1 MSDVEFQQKRDR
13 AFLRGFIEAVMAV
26 QYKAAI
32 GDPHAVPMTPEQY
45 ADRLIEKGFS
55 RGIETSFP
63 WAVENRV
70 VKGPVIALFRT
81 KEEAEEYAD
90 GFIDLRVRPV
100 EEVLD
105 LLH

>member
-1 MSDVEFQQKRDR
+1 MSINLTREQLFELWSRYGTSFESDPTEGWELADKI
-13 AFLRGFIEAVMAV
+13 LEAD
-26 QYKAAI
+26 KAAE
-32 GDPHAVPMTPEQY
+32 P
-45 ADRLIEKGFS
+45 
-55 RGIETSFP
+55 FP

-70 VKGPVIALFRT
+70 VKGPVVALFRDR
-81 KEEAEEYAD
+81 EEAEEYAD